1 LNSSR
6 PSLLRR
12 LFAPVIRRGSD
23 LARDDQGVTVVEFA
37 LLAPIFF
44 TMIFAILETA
54 MVFFASQVLD
64 SAVED
69 ASRKI
74 RTGEAQTAGFQMT
87 DFRSL
92 LCDSTFGLFDCAQIR
107 LNVRNIGSFAAANE
121 PVVQN
126 CTEIACSWTLE
137 ELFLPGVG
145 REVVQVR
152 AFYRWPL
159 VITLPYFNLKNQPD
173 NYRLIAGTRVFRNE
187 PFLLSSGEDD

>member
-1 LNSSR
+1 MSSR
-6 PSLLRR
+6 LIFLKR
-12 LFAPVIRRGSD
+12 LCAPAIRRGRD
-23 LARDDQGVTVVEFA
+23 LARNDDGVTVIEFA

-74 RTGEAQTAGFQMT
+74 RTGEAQTAGFLMA
-87 DFRSL
+87 DFRAL
-92 LCDSTFGLFDCAQIR
+92 MCESTFGLFDCAQIR
-107 LNVRNIGSFAAANE
+107 LSVENIESFAAANE
-121 PVVQN
+121 PVVQS
-126 CTEIACSWTLE
+126 CTEAGCEWTLE
-137 ELFLPGVG
+137 ERFLPGIG
-145 REVVQVR
+145 RQVVQVR

-159 VITLPYFNLKNQPD
+159 IVTLPHFNLKNQPD

-187 PFLLSSGEDD
+187 PFILAGEEEE